1 MTGKTIIAIDGLHL
15 YDSGFRIREGGSG
28 LIIKKKNNV
37 RIIGNLIAIIAFLA
51 WVFWSNRAIQI
62 TTYKV
67 KSPRISD
74 NLSGFTI
81 AHVSDL
87 HNQKFGYGQRNLIS
101 KIAIVKP
108 HIIAVTGDLVDSRS
122 TDIDM
127 AMIFIKEAAKVAPVY
142 YVTGNHEA
150 RIEDYDELKQRL
162 EIAGAHIMD
171 GQIEEI
177 FHNDEIISLMGVAD
191 PSFTDISVYVGEG
204 ETVANDIRSISYDKD
219 SYSILLS
226 HRPELFQVYVSA
238 GLDLV
243 LAGHAHGGQFRIPFI
258 GGVIAPNQ
266 GYLPKYT
273 SGIIKD
279 GKTKMIVSRGMGS
292 SIIPMRINNRPELV
306 VVRLSN

>member
-1 MTGKTIIAIDGLHL
+1 
-15 YDSGFRIREGGSG
+15 
-28 LIIKKKNNV
+28 LIMKNKNNV
-37 RIIGNLIAIIAFLA
+37 KIVSNLIAIIAFFA

-67 KSPRISD
+67 QSPRISD

-81 AHVSDL
+81 VQVSDL
-87 HNQKFGYGQRNLIS
+87 HNQKFGYEQRNLIS
-101 KIAIVKP
+101 QIAKVKP
-108 HIIAVTGDLVDSRS
+108 NIIAVTGDLVDSRN
-122 TDIDM
+122 TNIDI

-177 FHNDEIISLMGVAD
+177 FHNDEIISLLGVAD
-191 PSFTDISVYVGEG
+191 PSFSDISAYVGDG
-204 ETVANDIRSISYDKD
+204 ETVANDLRRISYDKD

-226 HRPELFQVYVSA
+226 HRPELFQEYVSA

-243 LAGHAHGGQFRIPFI
+243 LAGHAHGGQFRIPFV
-258 GGVIAPNQ
+258 GGFIAPNQ

-273 SGIIKD
+273 SGIVED
-279 GKTKMIVSRGMGS
+279 GETKMIVSRGLGN